1 MTASFLVPPWW
12 PTADLVP
19 RATDG
24 EGPAGRFALV
34 VVLASFVAHFIV
46 LGLGY
51 SCGVV
56 NRALLLDASISG
68 GDRGAAALIPAV
80 STACMLASGVLNGA
94 LVERFGAR
102 SVARAGCVLVAGGLL
117 ASSFAG
123 SLGLLFVTYGVVGV
137 GMCFSFAPSL
147 FMVQRHFVRR
157 RAFATGV
164 AVSGSGVGTFVLGP
178 VTQLLIDRA
187 GWRAALQAL
196 ALLATV
202 TLALVSCAFVPV
214 AAAAP
219 PAAPSTAPTLLA
231 ATHPEPKLAEASLA
245 SIVVGTASLVSSEAP
260 AAVDSAPLEPTR
272 PDTAAA
278 VDAAPVSA
286 SAVDTTGVAV
296 PPLPAADA
304 AKSRSAPAEVVAAA
318 PGAPVAL
325 PKLTLLAVWRSPAFA
340 PLAAMACVYG
350 SCLFI
355 PYSHIVIFAADVG
368 LEPERAA
375 LVVSYMGI
383 GNTLGRVIFG
393 RIADLPVFTSR
404 RVLLLQATLAIAG
417 FATAGLAGA
426 TVEAALAVWAVS
438 FGALS
443 GSMVSLTPVIVA
455 DYLGVDNVAHA
466 MGGIYSVQ
474 APSVLFGPPLAGY
487 IRGVVGDYRA
497 VWLATGFLLA
507 CAPLALSLMPRRKH

>member
-1 MTASFLVPPWW
+1 MTSSFLVPSWW
-12 PTADLVP
+12 PAADLVP

-123 SLGLLFVTYGVVGV
+123 SLGELFVTYGVVGV

-202 TLALVSCAFVPV
+202 ALALVSCAFVPV
-214 AAAAP
+214 AAAAS
-219 PAAPSTAPTLLA
+219 PAAPPLPA
-231 ATHPEPKLAEASLA
+231 ATPSEPKLLADVSPA
-245 SIVVGTASLVSSEAP
+245 SIVVGTASLVTAEAP
-260 AAVDSAPLEPTR
+260 AAIDSAPLDPR
-272 PDTAAA
+272 PDAA
-278 VDAAPVSA
+278 VAVATTPASA
-286 SAVDTTGVAV
+286 SAVDTTGAAAPPV
-296 PPLPAADA
+296 PAEDA
-304 AKSRSAPAEVVAAA
+304 AKSSSAPAMDVAAA
-318 PGAPVAL
+318 PGAPAAL
-325 PKLTLLAVWRSPAFA
+325 PKLSLLAVWRSPAFA

-355 PYSHIVIFAADVG
+355 PYSHIVIFAADIG

-375 LVVSYMGI
+375 LIVSYMGI
-383 GNTLGRVIFG
+383 GNTLGRVVFG
-393 RIADLPVFTSR
+393 RIADLPVFASR

-426 TVEAALAVWAVS
+426 TAEAALAVWAVS

-455 DYLGVDNVAHA
+455 DFLGVDNVAHA

-474 APSVLFGPPLAGY
+474 APSVLLGPPLAGY
-487 IRGVVGDYRA
+487 VRGVVGDYRA
-497 VWLATGFLLA
+497 VWLATGLLLA
-507 CAPLALSLMPRRKH
+507 CAPLALSLMPRRAARR